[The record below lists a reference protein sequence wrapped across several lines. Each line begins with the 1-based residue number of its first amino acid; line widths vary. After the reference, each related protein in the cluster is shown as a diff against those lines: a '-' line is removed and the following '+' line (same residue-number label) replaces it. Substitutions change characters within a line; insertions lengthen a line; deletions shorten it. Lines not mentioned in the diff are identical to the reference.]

1 MLKHH
6 TMTHVL
12 IATALTV
19 CAMTTAATARPRPP
33 LPVEDATT
41 LGYRVDWMNSTLGRT
56 LRLPSVQ
63 GDSVFAI
70 DEEDDLVRIE
80 VDTGTRRWS
89 APVGNKIFKV
99 LGVNYLPET
108 SQVLITSDGA
118 VYALEAATGNMVVEN
133 EAKDSPRAANKPIQN
148 LPWTAGTPSAT
159 LRPYLVYGSRSGELV
174 WHAYD
179 IGFSLRTYRIAD
191 AIRVEPLAYGDM
203 VVGVGARGEVAVV
216 DGSTVT
222 QLWSTTLL
230 DAVVAP
236 PVIGDNGADD
246 GPSLFIAGTDQYLRS
261 VGLQDGVLRWKT
273 LTSSPLTSSPT
284 LIGKALYQQI
294 PGEGLACFDAFATT
308 VTGDRRWTSSEVN
321 GNVLTATTGGRLIVW
336 DEDHQRIQILETRK
350 GHVVATVDLPDIS
363 SVFTNSLNNGD
374 LYLLTVDDAILR
386 LVPRTGQ

>member
-1 MLKHH
+1 MLTHH
-6 TMTHVL
+6 PLTHAL
-12 IATALTV
+12 IAAALTV
-19 CAMTTAATARPRPP
+19 STMTATARPP
-33 LPVEDATT
+33 LPVEDAST
-41 LGYRVDWMNSTLGRT
+41 LGYRIDWMNSTLGRT

-63 GDSVFAI
+63 GNSVFAI

-99 LGVNYLPET
+99 LGVSYLPEIG
-108 SQVLITSDGA
+108 QVLITSDGA
-118 VYALEAATGNMVVEN
+118 VYALEAATGNMVVES

-159 LRPYLVYGSRSGELV
+159 LQPFLIYGSRSGELV

-179 IGFSLRTYRIAD
+179 IGFPWRTYRIAD
-191 AIRVEPLAYGDM
+191 AIRVKPLVYGDI
-203 VVGVGARGEVAVV
+203 VIGVGARGEVVVV

-261 VGLQDGVLRWKT
+261 VGLLDGVLRWKT

-284 LIGKALYQQI
+284 LVGNALYQQI
-294 PGEGLACFDAFATT
+294 PGEGLACFDAFTTT
-308 VTGDRRWTSSEVN
+308 VTGNRRWTSSDVN
-321 GNVLTATTGGRLIVW
+321 GTVLTKTSGGRLITW
-336 DEDHQRIQILETRK
+336 DSERHRIQVLETRK
-350 GHVVATVDLPDIS
+350 GHVVATVDLPDINEI
-363 SVFTNSLNNGD
+363 FTNSLNSGD

>member
-1 MLKHH
+1 MLKQH

-19 CAMTTAATARPRPP
+19 CAMTTAATARPP

-41 LGYRVDWMNSTLGRT
+41 LGYRIDWMNSTLGRT

-70 DEEDDLVRIE
+70 DEEDDLVRID

-108 SQVLITSDGA
+108 GQVLITSDGA
-118 VYALEAATGNMVVEN
+118 IYALEAATGNMVVEN

-148 LPWTAGTPSAT
+148 LPWTAGTSSAT
-159 LRPYLVYGSRSGELV
+159 LQPYLVYGSRSGELV

-179 IGFSLRTYRIAD
+179 IGFSWRTYRIAN
-191 AIRVEPLAYGDM
+191 AIRVEPLVYGDM

-236 PVIGDNGADD
+236 PVIGDNSADD

-261 VGLQDGVLRWKT
+261 VGLLDGVLRWKT

-284 LIGKALYQQI
+284 LVGKALYQQI
-294 PGEGLACFDAFATT
+294 PGEGLACFDAFTTT